1 MRRREFGRGLLGIAG
16 LLATGTASGE
26 GQFDTTSEQLS
37 AQSEGID
44 RLLFPSTG
52 GLLDANMEPLTEDSL
67 VAIWAESTA
76 VINDRDGDGDAVDY
90 PDDVDIPLVGIDEVG
105 DGTVAAIGSQLV
117 DDGNLVPK
125 LEGEDPLG
133 DLGNEEFL
141 LNLYDEYA
149 GGDRILW
156 DESHGQFYTL
166 DRFRN
171 FAAYA
176 EDNGYTVEATTDLTA
191 DLDDA
196 GVLIVTSPSDSFS
209 DAELSAVS
217 EFVDDGGV
225 LVMHNQSD
233 FSNFDETA
241 NFNDIAADLGL
252 GFRFNDAEV
261 GDEENNVGIYYLP
274 LTANFNDAFPLFADR
289 EGITIDLQVGREY
302 DVTVEDIA
310 DGDTVDVVFDG
321 ADVGL
326 ETDYTGTIRLLGIDT
341 PESASVA
348 ASAER
353 PEEWEGLAYDAG
365 EVDPIDEL
373 VFDSTASLL
382 DANGDPL
389 TGDGPAVVYAEP
401 TAFNVDEDG
410 NGDAVEYPD
419 DADIPLVAVDG
430 TVAGLG
436 APFVDDGFDATADNE
451 EFLLNLYDE
460 LIDGDTVLWDESHG
474 QFYDLESFTEF
485 ESYAEAEG
493 YDLQATGDLEND
505 LGGADAV
512 VVTSPSDAFSDS
524 ELSAL
529 SEFVADGGAVLFHDQ
544 SDFNDFDATANL
556 NDLADALG
564 LAFRFN
570 DDQVLDEDE
579 NAGPPFVPT
588 TGNFDGS
595 SSLFEARAGIDDDPD
610 ARTTEY
616 LVEWAGKAT
625 EFANRL
631 DGEEVTLFFDENEPL
646 RDPTRLLAYIRYDD
660 SGNGGRDTLYNRQI
674 IEEGYGRVYG
684 STLDRHDEFWQ
695 AEWDAR
701 QADTGIWAESD
712 IDDATPYRNDGLEE
726 VFAPVAASVGT
737 AGNPPAQPS
746 GTLFAEPSAERDSPR
761 QSGRIPLFA
770 RDEDARTAVGG
781 SLLIDERYER
791 LEGFDVDTSG
801 YDNFSFVTTH
811 IESLTDQDGLV
822 FVDGGHGQFG
832 ADYALS
838 SEDMAYYQRH
848 LEGRGVN
855 LEQLNDLTLDR
866 LSMAQALIITT
877 PATALTQDELDA
889 VEAFRDAGGAVVL
902 MGSAAAPDDAIAN
915 LNGVADALG
924 TDLRVNTDQVVD
936 AENNV
941 NEDPEL
947 PATQRVN
954 MVERYLDENGEID
967 LQTVQKAFQDSQ
979 DGLIEI
985 RIVQRLF
992 QIYLENN

>member
-26 GQFDTTSEQLS
+26 GQFDTTIDQLS

-67 VAIWAESTA
+67 IAVWAESTA

-196 GVLIVTSPSDSFS
+196 GVLVVTSPSDSFS

-217 EFVDDGGV
+217 DFVDDGGV

-474 QFYDLESFTEF
+474 QFYDLESFPEF

-579 NAGPPFVPT
+579 NAGQPFVPT

-595 SSLFEARAGIDDDPD
+595 SSLFETRAGIDDDPD

-631 DGEEVTLFFDENEPL
+631 DV
-646 RDPTRLLAYIRYDD
+646 LAYIRYDD
-660 SGNGGRDTLYNRQI
+660 SGNGGRDTLYNKQI

-684 STLDRHDEFWQ
+684 STLGRHDEFWQ

-726 VFAPVAASVGT
+726 VFAPVTASVGT

>member
-37 AQSEGID
+37 AQSEGIN

-52 GLLDANMEPLTEDSL
+52 GLLDANMEPLTDDSL
-67 VAIWAESTA
+67 IAVWAESTA

-196 GVLIVTSPSDSFS
+196 GVLVVTSPSDSFS
-209 DAELSAVS
+209 DAELSALS
-217 EFVDDGGV
+217 DFVADGGL

-233 FSNFDETA
+233 FNNFDETA

-289 EGITIDLQVGREY
+289 EGITIDLQRGVEY

-382 DANGDPL
+382 DADGQPL

-474 QFYDLESFTEF
+474 QFYDLESFPEF

-512 VVTSPSDAFSDS
+512 VITSPADSFSDS

-544 SDFNDFDATANL
+544 SDFKDFDATANL

-579 NAGPPFVPT
+579 NAGQPFVPT

-595 SSLFEARAGIDDDPD
+595 SSLFETRAGIDDDPD

-631 DGEEVTLFFDENEPL
+631 DGEDVTLFFDENEPL

-660 SGNGGRDTLYNRQI
+660 SGDGGRDTLYNRQI

-684 STLDRHDEFWQ
+684 STLSRHDEFWQ

-712 IDDATPYRNDGLEE
+712 IDDATPYRDDGLEE

-967 LQTVQKAFQDSQ
+967 LQTVQEAFQDSQ

>member
-1 MRRREFGRGLLGIAG
+1 LLGIAG

-37 AQSEGID
+37 AQSEGIGQ
-44 RLLFPSTG
+44 LLFPSTG
-52 GLLDANMEPLTEDSL
+52 GLLDANMEPLTDDSL
-67 VAIWAESTA
+67 IAVWAESTA

-117 DDGNLVPK
+117 DDGNLVPE

-196 GVLIVTSPSDSFS
+196 GVLVVTSPADSFS
-209 DAELSAVS
+209 DAELSALS
-217 EFVDDGGV
+217 DFVEDGGV

-233 FSNFDETA
+233 FNNFDETA

-382 DANGDPL
+382 GADGQPL

-430 TVAGLG
+430 GVAGLG
-436 APFVDDGFDATADNE
+436 APFVAEGFDSTADNE

-474 QFYDLESFTEF
+474 QFYDLASFPEF
-485 ESYAEAEG
+485 ESYAEEEG

-512 VVTSPSDAFSDS
+512 VITSPADAFSDS

-529 SEFVADGGAVLFHDQ
+529 SEFVDDGGAVLFHDQ

-579 NAGPPFVPT
+579 NAGQPFVPT

-595 SSLFEARAGIDDDPD
+595 SLLFETRAGIDDDPD

-631 DGEEVTLFFDENEPL
+631 DGEDVTLFFDENEPL

-660 SGNGGRDTLYNRQI
+660 SGDGGRDTLYNRQI

-684 STLDRHDEFWQ
+684 STLGRHDEFWQ

-761 QSGRIPLFA
+761 RSGRIPLFA

-811 IESLTDQDGLV
+811 IESLTDQDGPV

-889 VEAFRDAGGAVVL
+889 VAQFRDGGGAVVL
-902 MGSAAAPDDAIAN
+902 MGSAAAPDDAIDN
-915 LNGVADALG
+915 LNGVAAALG

-936 AENNV
+936 PERNV
-941 NEDPEL
+941 ADDPEL
-947 PATQRVN
+947 PATRGVN
-954 MVERYLDENGEID
+954 MVERYTDGNGNLDIGD
-967 LQTVQKAFQDSQ
+967 VQQAFQDYQ
-979 DGLIEI
+979 NDLVEL
-985 RIVQRLF
+985 RLVQELF
-992 QIYLENN
+992 LLYQRNN

>member
-37 AQSEGID
+37 AQSEGIN

-52 GLLDANMEPLTEDSL
+52 GLLDANMEPLTDDSL
-67 VAIWAESTA
+67 IAVWAESTA

-90 PDDVDIPLVGIDEVG
+90 PDDIDIPLVGIDEVG

-196 GVLIVTSPSDSFS
+196 GVLVVTSPSDSFS
-209 DAELSAVS
+209 DAELSALS
-217 EFVDDGGV
+217 DFVADGGL

-233 FSNFDETA
+233 FNNFDETA

-289 EGITIDLQVGREY
+289 EGITIDLQRGVEY

-382 DANGDPL
+382 DADGQPL

-474 QFYDLESFTEF
+474 QFYDLASFPEF

-512 VVTSPSDAFSDS
+512 VVTSPADAFSDS

-544 SDFNDFDATANL
+544 SDFKDFDATANL

-579 NAGPPFVPT
+579 NAGQPFVPT

-595 SSLFEARAGIDDDPD
+595 SSLFETRAGIDDDPD

-631 DGEEVTLFFDENEPL
+631 DGEDVTLFFDENEPL

-660 SGNGGRDTLYNRQI
+660 SGDGGRDTLYNRQI

-684 STLDRHDEFWQ
+684 STLSRHDEFWQ

-712 IDDATPYRNDGLEE
+712 IDDATPYRDDGLEE

-866 LSMAQALIITT
+866 LSMAKALIITT

-967 LQTVQKAFQDSQ
+967 LQTVQEAFQDSQ

>member
-37 AQSEGID
+37 AQSEGIGQ
-44 RLLFPSTG
+44 LLFPSTG
-52 GLLDANMEPLTEDSL
+52 GLLDANMEPLTDDSL
-67 VAIWAESTA
+67 IAVWAESTA

-105 DGTVAAIGSQLV
+105 DGAAAAIGSQLV
-117 DDGNLVPK
+117 DDGNLVPE

-196 GVLIVTSPSDSFS
+196 GVLVVTSPSDSFS

-217 EFVDDGGV
+217 DFVADGGL

-233 FSNFDETA
+233 FNNFDETA

-382 DANGDPL
+382 DADGQPL

-410 NGDAVEYPD
+410 NGDAVSYPD

-430 TVAGLG
+430 GVAGLG
-436 APFVDDGFDATADNE
+436 APFVAEGFDATADNE

-474 QFYDLESFTEF
+474 QFYDLASFPEF

-544 SDFNDFDATANL
+544 SDFDDFDATANL

-595 SSLFEARAGIDDDPD
+595 SSLFETRAGIDDDPD

-631 DGEEVTLFFDENEPL
+631 DGEDVTLFFDENEPL

-660 SGNGGRDTLYNRQI
+660 SGDGGRDTLYNRQI

-684 STLDRHDEFWQ
+684 STLGRHDEFWQ

-712 IDDATPYRNDGLEE
+712 IDNATPYRNDGLEE

-889 VEAFRDAGGAVVL
+889 V
-902 MGSAAAPDDAIAN
+902 
-915 LNGVADALG
+915 
-924 TDLRVNTDQVVD
+924 
-936 AENNV
+936 
-941 NEDPEL
+941 
-947 PATQRVN
+947 
-954 MVERYLDENGEID
+954 
-967 LQTVQKAFQDSQ
+967 
-979 DGLIEI
+979 
-985 RIVQRLF
+985 
-992 QIYLENN
+992 